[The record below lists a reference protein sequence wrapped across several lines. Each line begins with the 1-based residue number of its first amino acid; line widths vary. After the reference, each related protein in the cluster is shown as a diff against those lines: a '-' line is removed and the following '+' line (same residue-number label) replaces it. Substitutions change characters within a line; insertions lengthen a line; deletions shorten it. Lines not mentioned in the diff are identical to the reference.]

1 MVRST
6 RYTQRM
12 SGDIREVKEGL
23 GTTSTGLVILER
35 SFDQMGYVLCCKKEG
50 GGVHLLSRLFVL
62 M

>member
-1 MVRST
+1 
-6 RYTQRM
+6 M